1 MCFSEL
7 EPACDMIWVVFDVY
21 FLVIAASLVVSII
34 AINCPE
40 RLVSVIRLLRV
51 KRHYTLHSLTH
62 SLNIFYPDAAS
73 TASGKLLVICQNPVS
88 QLPFTVAVCVQI
100 ITPSAEQRTHQ

>member
-7 EPACDMIWVVFDVY
+7 EPACDMIRVVFDVY

-40 RLVSVIRLLRV
+40 RLVSVMRLLRV
-51 KRHYTLHSLTH
+51 KRHDTLHSLTH
-62 SLNIFYPDAAS
+62 STFFYPDAAS
-73 TASGKLLVICQNPVS
+73 TAYGKLLVICQNPVS